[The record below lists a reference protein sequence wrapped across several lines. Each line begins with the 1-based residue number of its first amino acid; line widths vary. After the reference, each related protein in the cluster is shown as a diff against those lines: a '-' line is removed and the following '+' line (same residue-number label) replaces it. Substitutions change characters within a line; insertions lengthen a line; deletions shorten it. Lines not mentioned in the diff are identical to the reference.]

1 MMTNMYGPYT
11 LFDLGLTDPAIIES
25 LNLYNHPQVTAGG
38 FPGLGALTGLSSGN
52 RDASPPRHRHDGTSP
67 LPLGMDWSPPPR
79 VWDGQNSVWP
89 HDFHTGWSYCVTIP
103 SWKLSSESSASESV
117 VLYEVLVGI
126 QSPQGITTT
135 RGIQRRFSDFITL
148 SYDLRKE
155 FPNKKLPPAPRRGL
169 LRIKSN
175 DLLEERR
182 RLLEDWM
189 TEVLS
194 DIDFSRSLSVAIFI
208 ELEAAVRSSFNES
221 NNNVPDEGSPISGVV
236 QSVEFPNIPN
246 NNWTTSSPELPNVA
260 GALETL
266 DEPPDLNIQS
276 TKVKDLETEAESA
289 EQSSEGNMQQPVLT
303 EKEQLT
309 KMLGDMDELR
319 RKCLETEA
327 SLKAEQD
334 KKLQAVSANC
344 FLLQENEKLRQ
355 ELDAA
360 HQQLE
365 NLQKHKESDL
375 DSKTDLEL
383 LVKEVESLRSSN
395 SELTRELSILTKQKT
410 EVEAILHEERQSREQ
425 TDAVN
430 AKLLQQCMILRT
442 RLEECSVNFQ
452 IDSENKLIMDTP
464 TPSDP
469 IDTLVTS
476 DNRIGLLLAE
486 VELLA
491 QDVETS
497 VATSNGDNSRTRNT
511 ELRKVLTDLL
521 TDSARL
527 RKQVNSVIRCAL
539 SPPTRSEKDE
549 EESTPRKTAPHSE
562 E

>member
-1 MMTNMYGPYT
+1 MMTNVYGPYT

-25 LNLYNHPQVTAGG
+25 LNLYNHPQITAGG

-79 VWDGQNSVWP
+79 VWDGQNTVWP

-135 RGIQRRFSDFITL
+135 RGIQRRFSDFVTL
-148 SYDLRKE
+148 SSDLRKE

-169 LRIKSN
+169 MRIKSS

-236 QSVEFPNIPN
+236 VQPVEFPNIPN

-276 TKVKDLETEAESA
+276 SKVKDLETEAESA

-334 KKLQAVSANC
+334 KKLQAVSTNR

-365 NLQKHKESDL
+365 NLQKHKTSDL
-375 DSKTDLEL
+375 DSKTDREL

-395 SELTRELSILTKQKT
+395 SEMTQELSILTKQKT

-425 TDAVN
+425 TDSVN

-469 IDTLVTS
+469 IDISVTS
-476 DNRIGLLLAE
+476 DNQIGLLLAE

-491 QDVETS
+491 QDV
-497 VATSNGDNSRTRNT
+497 VTSNGDNSRTRNT

-549 EESTPRKTAPHSE
+549 EDSTPRKTVPHSE